1 MKQVEERYKPKIAS
15 ENLIES
21 LFHLHR
27 YLIASRFVKNKIVLD
42 AASGEGYGSFI
53 LSKNARKVFGVD
65 IDEKTIL
72 EAKKKYKNEKIYF
85 LNANVTNLPFT
96 ENFFDV
102 IISFETIEHLSKED
116 GIKFLEQIKK
126 ILKKDGILILSTPN
140 KERTL
145 FSSYKNIYHIYEY
158 YESEIVEIL
167 KKYFKNVKIYNQEIN
182 LFSLIY
188 DKDTKKTSLLNLK
201 LENENQPFFI
211 TKEQINLP
219 LYKIYICSNKTI
231 RINFE
236 STCHDIKRYFLNNFY
251 NELNFYEKLLKS
263 SEEEINRLN
272 YELNF
277 YEKLLKSSEEEI
289 NRLNYELKYIKD
301 EKINLEKV
309 LNNILNAKWFKISYF
324 FYLKIKKLITF
335 KL

>member
-1 MKQVEERYKPKIAS
+1 MKQVEERYKPKINL

-27 YLIASRFVKNKIVLD
+27 YLITSRFVKNKIVLD

-53 LSKNARKVFGVD
+53 LSKNAKKVFGVD

-72 EAKKKYKNEKIYF
+72 QAKEKYKKEKIDF
-85 LNANVTNLPFT
+85 INANVTNLPFR

-102 IISFETIEHLSKED
+102 IISFETIEHLSKGD

-145 FSSYKNIYHIYEY
+145 LSSYKNIYHIHEY

-188 DKDTKKTSLLNLK
+188 DKDTKKTSLFNLK

-231 RINFE
+231 KINFE
-236 STCHDIKRYFLNNFY
+236 SACHDITRYFLNNFY
-251 NELNFYEKLLKS
+251 NELNFYK
-263 SEEEINRLN
+263 
-272 YELNF
+272 
-277 YEKLLKSSEEEI
+277 KLLKSSEEEI

>member
-1 MKQVEERYKPKIAS
+1 M
-15 ENLIES
+15 
-21 LFHLHR
+21 
-27 YLIASRFVKNKIVLD
+27 
-42 AASGEGYGSFI
+42 
-53 LSKNARKVFGVD
+53 
-65 IDEKTIL
+65 
-72 EAKKKYKNEKIYF
+72 
-85 LNANVTNLPFT
+85 
-96 ENFFDV
+96 
-102 IISFETIEHLSKED
+102 
-116 GIKFLEQIKK
+116 
-126 ILKKDGILILSTPN
+126 
-140 KERTL
+140 
-145 FSSYKNIYHIYEY
+145 
-158 YESEIVEIL
+158 

-231 RINFE
+231 RINLE
-236 STCHDIKRYFLNNFY
+236 SACHDIKRYFLNNFY
-251 NELNFYEKLLKS
+251 N
-263 SEEEINRLN
+263 
-272 YELNF
+272 ELNF

-335 KL
+335 KI